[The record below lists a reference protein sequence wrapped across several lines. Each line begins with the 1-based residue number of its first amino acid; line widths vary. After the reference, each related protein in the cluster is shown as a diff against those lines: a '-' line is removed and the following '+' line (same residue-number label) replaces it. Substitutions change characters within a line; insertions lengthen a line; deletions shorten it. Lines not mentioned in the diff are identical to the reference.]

1 MYHLLINNRENT
13 SSEHLSDFKVFIEY
27 WNNMDH
33 ITENIKTLIVFNDM
47 IADILNNKKLNTITT
62 ELFI

>member
-13 SSEHLSDFKVFIEY
+13 NSEHLSDFKVFIEY
-27 WNNMDH
+27 WNNMNH